1 MAKIHN
7 ESVSTSG
14 KASFYA
20 CIHER
25 MASTIRHN
33 RARGGK
39 YYGHSNIKHDG
50 FTDWWYLHG
59 V

>member
-50 FTDWWYLHG
+50 FTD
-59 V
+59 